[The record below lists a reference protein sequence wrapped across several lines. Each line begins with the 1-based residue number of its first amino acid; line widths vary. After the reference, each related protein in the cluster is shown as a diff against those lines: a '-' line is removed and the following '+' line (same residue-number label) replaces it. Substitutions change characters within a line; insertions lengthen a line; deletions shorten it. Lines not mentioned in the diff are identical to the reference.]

1 MHYHAVRCSEE
12 VVMPEVVRSIEIP
25 APPSSVW
32 RLLST
37 QDGLRQ
43 WLAPDVEIDLR
54 VGGAYRMLGA
64 DGQTRISGT
73 VLELVPQGRLVL
85 SWMEEEAE
93 WVHPARL
100 VVTLEPTASGT
111 RVGLVHDGFAG
122 IGKPGWAATLEA
134 YERGADKHQVLQQL
148 AKAVA
153 TGGV

>member
-1 MHYHAVRCSEE
+1 
-12 VVMPEVVRSIEIP
+12 MPEVVRSIEIA

-32 RLLST
+32 RWLST
-37 QDGLRQ
+37 QEGLRG

-54 VGGAYRMLGA
+54 VGGVYRMLGA

-73 VLELVPQGRLVL
+73 VLELVPEGRLVL
-85 SWMEEEAE
+85 SWLEEDAG

-100 VVTLEPTASGT
+100 VVTLEAIASGT

-122 IGKPGWAATLEA
+122 IGTAGWAGTLEA

-148 AKAVA
+148 AELVA
-153 TGGV
+153 TGGA